1 MKKKW
6 NSSPHPISDIRDWQR
21 SGRLEIRPAF
31 QRHEVWS
38 DAAKIMLMDTI
49 LRAIPMPKAFVSSA
63 IRDGQVYR
71 TVIDGQQ
78 RISSILAFLEDKF
91 SLEIPYSGEYEGLK
105 FSQLPEEIRNEF
117 LQYSI
122 DFNEAIGFS
131 DDELRET
138 YSRLNKYAVALTK
151 QELRRADYPGAFLEL
166 AESLAAVEF
175 LDTGKV
181 FSVANR
187 RRFADVEFVSEL
199 LVGLIAGPQEK
210 RDALDSY
217 YLKYTT
223 WETHEV
229 EVIEARFLA
238 CLGDL
243 ACLFPPSRPISSTR
257 FKQKSDLYS
266 LMLAIDELRAEGGSL
281 QGISVDELSMDLRML
296 DFLIEPESAAPDC
309 RDYAI
314 KCVSQANTYA
324 SRRWRMDFLKSI
336 LGGTYFR
343 KPPADDGAILF
354 YRIATGNHGPF
365 GEPTVNLCGVC
376 DAKVRRDEAQY
387 VGWKKDCHVFQIHN
401 IRRLHAECINQDHWH
416 VISGPNTDASLTF
429 SHTQVQSSLI

>member
-1 MKKKW
+1 MKRW

-21 SGRLEIRPAF
+21 SGKLEIRPAF

-91 SLEIPYSGEYEGLK
+91 SLEIPYNGEHKGLT

-138 YSRLNKYAVALTK
+138 YSRLNKYAIALTK

-166 AESLAAVEF
+166 AESLAAHDF
-175 LDTGKV
+175 LETGRV

-199 LVGLIAGPQEK
+199 VAGLIAGPQEK
-210 RDALDSY
+210 REALDSY

-223 WETHEV
+223 WEKNEV
-229 EVIEARFLA
+229 EDIEARFLA
-238 CLGDL
+238 CLSDL
-243 ACLFPPSRPISSTR
+243 VCLFPPSSPISSMR
-257 FKQKSDLYS
+257 FKQKSDFYS
-266 LMLAIDELRAEGGSL
+266 LLLAIDELRAEGGSL
-281 QGISVDELSMDLRML
+281 DGISVEELRMDLRML

-314 KCVSQANTYA
+314 KCVSQANTYG

-336 LGGTYFR
+336 LSGSYFR
-343 KPPADDGAILF
+343 RPPVGDAATLF
-354 YRIATGNHGPF
+354 YRIATGDHGPF
-365 GEPTVNLCGVC
+365 GDPTVNLCGVC
-376 DAKVRRDEAQY
+376 DDEVTRGEVQEI
-387 VGWKKDCHVFQIHN
+387 GWKRDSQVFQIHN
-401 IRRLHAECINQDHWH
+401 VCRLHAKCVNRDEWY
-416 VISGPNTDASLTF
+416 VISAPSTDASLTF
-429 SHTQVQSSLI
+429 ARTQVQSSLI

>member
-1 MKKKW
+1 MKKW

-21 SGRLEIRPAF
+21 SGRLEIRPDY

-91 SLEIPYSGEYEGLK
+91 SLETPYSGEHKGSF
-105 FSQLPEEIRNEF
+105 FSQLPEDVRNEF
-117 LQYSI
+117 LQYRI

-138 YSRLNKYAVALTK
+138 YSRLNKYAVPLTK
-151 QELRRADYPGAFLEL
+151 QELRRADYPGAFLEM
-166 AESLAAVEF
+166 AEELAAHDF
-175 LDTGKV
+175 LEAARI

-199 LVGLIAGPQEK
+199 LAGLISGPQEK
-210 RDALDSY
+210 RESLDTFYLNYSAWEANDADQV
-217 YLKYTT
+217 KC
-223 WETHEV
+223 
-229 EVIEARFLA
+229 RFLA

-243 ACLFPPSRPISSTR
+243 EVLFPHDRPIGSTR
-257 FKQKSDLYS
+257 FKQKSDFYS
-266 LMLAIDELRAEGGSL
+266 LLLAIDELRSDGGSL
-281 QGISVDELSMDLRML
+281 DGVDVEQLRMDLRML

-314 KCVSQANTYA
+314 KCVSQANTYG
-324 SRRWRMDFLKSI
+324 SRRWRMDFLKAI
-336 LGGTYFR
+336 LGGTYLR
-343 KPPADDGAILF
+343 QPPSGDGAILY
-354 YRIATGNHGPF
+354 YRLSTGNHGPF
-365 GEPTVNLCGVC
+365 GPPTVNQCGVC
-376 DAKVRRDEAQY
+376 NEEVARGGALQIGWTRDS
-387 VGWKKDCHVFQIHN
+387 DVFQIHKSSY
-401 IRRLHAECINQDHWH
+401 IHSECVDLSKWH
-416 VISGPNTDASLTF
+416 VISAPASDDSLTF
-429 SHTQVQSSLI
+429 TRSHSQQLLI

>member
-1 MKKKW
+1 MKKW
-6 NSSPHPISDIRDWQR
+6 NSSPHPISDIRDWQKT
-21 SGRLEIRPAF
+21 GRLEIRPAY

-63 IRDGQVYR
+63 IREGQVYR

-78 RISSILAFLEDKF
+78 RISSILAFLDDKF
-91 SLEIPYSGEYEGLK
+91 SLEIPYGGEHKGLA
-105 FSQLPEEIRNEF
+105 FSQLPEEVRNEF

-166 AESLAAVEF
+166 AESLAAHDF
-175 LDTGKV
+175 LDAGKV

-199 LVGLIAGPQEK
+199 LAGLIAGPQEK
-210 RDALDSY
+210 RDTLDFY
-217 YLKYTT
+217 YLKYTV
-223 WETHEV
+223 WEKNEV
-229 EVIEARFLA
+229 EKIEARFLA
-238 CLGDL
+238 CLNDL
-243 ACLFPPSRPISSTR
+243 AILFPPERPISSTR
-257 FKQKSDLYS
+257 FKQKSDFYS
-266 LMLAIDELRAEGGSL
+266 LLLAIDELRAEGGSL
-281 QGISVDELSMDLRML
+281 EGVGVEELRMDLRML

-314 KCVSQANTYA
+314 KCVSQANTHG
-324 SRRWRMDFLKSI
+324 SRRWRMDFLKAI

-343 KPPADDGAILF
+343 RPPTGDGATLF
-354 YRIATGNHGPF
+354 YRLAMGNHGPF

-376 DAKVRRDEAQY
+376 DEKVSKDDAVEI
-387 VGWKKDCHVFQIHN
+387 GWKKGSQVFQIHN
-401 IRRLHAECINQDHWH
+401 GCRLHAGCMDSSEWH
-416 VISGPNTDASLTF
+416 VIAAPNSEASLTF
-429 SHTQVQSSLI
+429 ARVQAQQLLI

>member
-1 MKKKW
+1 MKKW

-21 SGRLEIRPAF
+21 TGRLEIRPAF

-38 DAAKIMLMDTI
+38 DAARIMLMDTI

-63 IRDGQVYR
+63 IREGQVYR

-78 RISSILAFLEDKF
+78 RISSILAFLDDKF
-91 SLEIPYSGEYEGLK
+91 SLEIPYGGEYKGLA
-105 FSQLPEEIRNEF
+105 FSQLPEEVRNEF

-166 AESLAAVEF
+166 AESLAAHDF
-175 LDTGKV
+175 LDAGKV

-199 LVGLIAGPQEK
+199 LAGLIAGPQEK
-210 RDALDSY
+210 RESLDFY
-217 YLKYTT
+217 YLKYTD
-223 WETHEV
+223 WEKSEI
-229 EVIEARFLA
+229 EKIEARFLA
-238 CLGDL
+238 CLSDL
-243 ACLFPPSRPISSTR
+243 AILFPPERPISSTR
-257 FKQKSDLYS
+257 FKQKSDFYS
-266 LMLAIDELRAEGGSL
+266 LLLAIDELRAEGGSL
-281 QGISVDELSMDLRML
+281 EGRGVEELRMDLRML

-314 KCVSQANTYA
+314 KCVSQANTHG
-324 SRRWRMDFLKSI
+324 SRRWRMDFLKAI

-343 KPPADDGAILF
+343 LPPTGDGATLF
-354 YRIATGNHGPF
+354 YRLVMGNHGPF

-376 DAKVRRDEAQY
+376 NDEVSRDDALEI
-387 VGWKKDCHVFQIHN
+387 GWKKGSQIFQVHN
-401 IRRLHAECINQDHWH
+401 AIRLHAGCMNPDEWH
-416 VISGPNTDASLTF
+416 VITSPNSEASLTF
-429 SHTQVQSSLI
+429 TRAQAQQPLI

>member
-1 MKKKW
+1 MKRW

-21 SGRLEIRPAF
+21 SGRLEIRPAY

-78 RISSILAFLEDKF
+78 RISSILAFLEDRF
-91 SLEIPYSGEYEGLK
+91 SLEIPYGGEYKGLT
-105 FSQLPEEIRNEF
+105 FSQLPEEVRNEF

-131 DDELRET
+131 DEELRET

-166 AESLAAVEF
+166 AESLAAHEF

-199 LVGLIAGPQEK
+199 VAGLIAGPQEK
-210 RDALDSY
+210 REALDSY
-217 YLKYTT
+217 YLKYTI
-223 WETHEV
+223 WDRNEV
-229 EVIEARFLA
+229 EAIEARFLA
-238 CLGDL
+238 CLSDL
-243 ACLFPPSRPISSTR
+243 ACLFPASRSISSMR
-257 FKQKSDLYS
+257 FKQKSDFYS
-266 LMLAIDELRAEGGSL
+266 LMLAIDEIRAEGGSL
-281 QGISVDELSMDLRML
+281 DGISVEELRMDLRML

-314 KCVSQANTYA
+314 KCVSQANTYG
-324 SRRWRMDFLKSI
+324 SRRWRMDFLRAI
-336 LGGTYFR
+336 LSGSYFR
-343 KPPADDGAILF
+343 RPPIGDGATLF
-354 YRIATGNHGPF
+354 YRIATGDHGPF
-365 GEPTVNLCGVC
+365 GEPAVNLCGVC
-376 DAKVRRDEAQY
+376 NAEVTTGQVQD
-387 VGWKKDCHVFQIHN
+387 VGWKKDSQVFQIHN
-401 IRRLHAECINQDHWH
+401 VRRLHVECVNRNDWY
-416 VISGPNTDASLTF
+416 VISAPSADASLTF
-429 SHTQVQSSLI
+429 ARTQIQSSLI

>member
-1 MKKKW
+1 MKKW

-21 SGRLEIRPAF
+21 SGRLEIRPDF

-71 TVIDGQQ
+71 IVIDGQQ

-91 SLEIPYSGEYEGLK
+91 SLEIPYGGEHKGLL
-105 FSQLPEEIRNEF
+105 FSQLPEDVRNEF

-138 YSRLNKYAVALTK
+138 YSRLNKYAVPLTK
-151 QELRRADYPGAFLEL
+151 QELRRADYPGAFLDL
-166 AESLAAVEF
+166 AEDLAAHDF
-175 LDTGKV
+175 LDAGKI

-199 LVGLIAGPQEK
+199 LAGLMGGPQEK
-210 RDALDSY
+210 RETLDFY
-217 YLKYTT
+217 YLKYTV
-223 WETHEV
+223 WAQSEV
-229 EVIEARFLA
+229 KKVESRFLA
-238 CLGDL
+238 CLRDL
-243 ACLFPPSRPISSTR
+243 AILFPPDRPISSTR
-257 FKQKSDLYS
+257 FKQKSDFYS
-266 LMLAIDELRAEGGSL
+266 LLLAIDELQADGGSL
-281 QGISVDELSMDLRML
+281 DGIDIGPLKMDLRML
-296 DFLIEPESAAPDC
+296 DFLIEPESSAPDC

-314 KCVSQANTYA
+314 KCVSQANTHG
-324 SRRWRMDFLKSI
+324 SRRWRMDFLKAI

-343 KPPADDGAILF
+343 RPPIGDGAILF
-354 YRIATGNHGPF
+354 YRLATGNHGPF
-365 GEPTVNLCGVC
+365 GEPSVISCGVC
-376 DAKVRRDEAQY
+376 KDEVPRDGAMEI
-387 VGWKKDCHVFQIHN
+387 GWEKGSKVFQIHTAS
-401 IRRLHAECINQDHWH
+401 RAHAGCMNPAQWDLIAAPH
-416 VISGPNTDASLTF
+416 SDASLTF
-429 SHTQVQSSLI
+429 TRGHAQQPLI

>member
-1 MKKKW
+1 MKRW
-6 NSSPHPISDIRDWQR
+6 NSSQHPISDIRDWQR
-21 SGRLEIRPAF
+21 SGRLEIRPDF

-91 SLEIPYSGEYEGLK
+91 SLEIPYSGEYEGLT
-105 FSQLPEEIRNEF
+105 FAQLPEDVRNEF

-138 YSRLNKYAVALTK
+138 YLRLNKYAVALTK

-166 AESLAAVEF
+166 AESLAAHEF
-175 LDTGKV
+175 LDAGRI

-199 LVGLIAGPQEK
+199 VAGLIAGPQEK
-210 RDALDSY
+210 REALDSY

-223 WETHEV
+223 WEKSEIETV
-229 EVIEARFLA
+229 EARFLA
-238 CLGDL
+238 CLSDM
-243 ACLFPPSRPISSTR
+243 ACLFPPGRPINSTR
-257 FKQKSDLYS
+257 FKQKSDFYS
-266 LMLAIDELRAEGGSL
+266 LLLAIDELRAEGGSL
-281 QGISVDELSMDLRML
+281 DGISVEELRMDLRML

-314 KCVSQANTYA
+314 KCVSQANTYG
-324 SRRWRMDFLKSI
+324 SRRWRMDFLKAI
-336 LGGTYFR
+336 LAGSYFR
-343 KPPADDGAILF
+343 KPPAGDGATLF
-354 YRIATGNHGPF
+354 YRIANGDHGPF
-365 GEPTVNLCGVC
+365 GEPVVNLCGVC
-376 DAKVRRDEAQY
+376 DAEVTRDQVQT
-387 VGWKKDCHVFQIHN
+387 VGWKKDSQVFQIHN
-401 IRRLHAECINQDHWH
+401 VRRLHAECIDLDEWH
-416 VISGPNTDASLTF
+416 VISAPSSDASLTF
-429 SHTQVQSSLI
+429 ARTQIQTSLI